1 MEDLCSETLAVTR
14 RPLRTNLFRPSLL
27 PAFWIFF
34 FFFLSLSFLFFFF
47 FPFLSFSLT
56 SMHTHTHT
64 RRLSR
69 THVHACTHTQSP
81 AQLFMGS
88 GQGSRGGKTGGVRSR
103 PPSPPHPT
111 PPHPTPLHV
120 NLRALWSVLESS
132 DLRAG
137 QRQRNALPLPPF
149 LSL

>member
-34 FFFLSLSFLFFFF
+34 FFFPFPFFPFFFFFFFLSFLFLSR
-47 FPFLSFSLT
+47 PCTRTRTRAVSHVHTYMHALTHSHQLSFSWVPGKGQEEGKLVGPGVG
-56 SMHTHTHT
+56 
-64 RRLSR
+64 RR
-69 THVHACTHTQSP
+69 
-81 AQLFMGS
+81 
-88 GQGSRGGKTGGVRSR
+88 
-103 PPSPPHPT
+103 PHPT

-137 QRQRNALPLPPF
+137 QRQRDALPLPPF